1 VSATAVQTELPLDP
15 PPGTMRFWVYVYPT
29 DEDPAGARLLEKRT
43 SPTIEDAEEY
53 QELLG
58 RVINGKQVG
67 LIEVGAWVIGKVAP
81 VLVRSWPAG
90 EIPQQ

>member
-1 VSATAVQTELPLDP
+1 MSVATVQPALPLDP

-29 DEDPAGARLLEKRT
+29 DEDPAGARLVEKRIA
-43 SPTIEDAEEY
+43 STIEDAEEY